1 MNLNDW
7 LAASIADAKKRG
19 LDELVPILE
28 SLAAAT
34 RILRETPWDQDARRD

>member
-1 MNLNDW
+1 MDVNDW

-19 LDELVPILE
+19 LDELVAILE

-34 RILRETPWDQDARRD
+34 RLLRAAPWDQDARKD

>member
-34 RILRETPWDQDARRD
+34 RILREAPWDQDARRD